1 MRCRYQRNTLYGNPD
16 VKARI
21 EAAEGF
27 IATIQELIDLG
38 GELVARE
45 GM

>member
-1 MRCRYQRNTLYGNPD
+1 MRCRYQNTLYGNPD

-27 IATIQELIDLG
+27 VVTIQELIDLER
-38 GELVARE
+38 ELVAKE
-45 GM
+45 GL